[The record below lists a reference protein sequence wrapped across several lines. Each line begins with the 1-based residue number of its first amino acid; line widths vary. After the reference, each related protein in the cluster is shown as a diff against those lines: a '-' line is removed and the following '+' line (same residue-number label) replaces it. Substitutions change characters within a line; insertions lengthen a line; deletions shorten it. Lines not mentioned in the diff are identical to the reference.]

1 VKRAKPPPDAR
12 AVAVRLLARRE
23 YGRHELLQRLLQ
35 RGTSHDEATAAL
47 DDLERRGL
55 LSDAR
60 YAEALVTQMR
70 GRYAR
75 RAIVRTLRE
84 RGVRG
89 EAVEG
94 AGDALA
100 TIDDEADARAI
111 LVRRFPDPP
120 ADDRSLARQVRFLES
135 RGYPLALI
143 LRIVRRRDAPDDRGD
158 AG

>member
-1 VKRAKPPPDAR
+1 VKAAKPPPDAR

-23 YGRHELLQRLLQ
+23 YGRHELLQRLVQ
-35 RGTSHDEATAAL
+35 RGSTHEDAVAAL

-75 RAIVRTLRE
+75 RAIARTLRE

-100 TIDDEADARAI
+100 AIDDEADARAI
-111 LVRRFPDPP
+111 LARRFPDPP
-120 ADDRSLARQVRFLES
+120 TDDRSLARQVRFLES
-135 RGYPLALI
+135 RGYPVALI
-143 LRIVRRRDAPDDRGD
+143 LRIVRTRGD
-158 AG
+158 PA